1 MKELGLAFPIESLT
15 TEEATEENE
24 TVMIPCLINDAME
37 KKVKQKE
44 QEMEL
49 SHNSVCFLYKF
60 DRNKTTLTIC
70 KTLVKVFTK
79 TFLGKNGGSF
89 DLA

>member
-24 TVMIPCLINDAME
+24 TVMIPCLINDSME
-37 KKVKQKE
+37 KKMKQKE

-49 SHNSVCFLYKF
+49 SSNSVCFLYKF
-60 DRNKTTLTIC
+60 DRNKTTLSIC
-70 KTLVKVFTK
+70 KNLVKVFTK

-89 DLA
+89 A